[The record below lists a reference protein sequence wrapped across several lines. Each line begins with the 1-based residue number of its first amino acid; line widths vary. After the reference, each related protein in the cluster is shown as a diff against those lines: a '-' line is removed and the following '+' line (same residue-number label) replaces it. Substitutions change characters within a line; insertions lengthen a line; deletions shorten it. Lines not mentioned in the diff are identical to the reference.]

1 MSGMIGLTDI
11 MEQAK
16 GRNGS
21 KGELKKHTALILFF
35 VFLQETRKVQG
46 DLLEW

>member
-1 MSGMIGLTDI
+1 MSLTDI

-21 KGELKKHTALILFF
+21 KGELKKHTALIYFGFF
-35 VFLQETRKVQG
+35 TVQG
-46 DLLEW
+46 DWLEW